1 MKSYSNYDLYR
12 HNTMHLH
19 CIAKNVFEPECEKE
33 LVELIAEFYQ
43 QKRNYHLL
51 GAGSNIILP
60 PKTDVPII
68 MLTSFNKN
76 ITINDGIME
85 VGASVRVQHLIREAQ
100 KHSLGGIEYLF
111 SVPCTV
117 GGATVMNAGRG
128 NGRQSIG
135 NYVEKVRCFN
145 TNNNQIETL
154 NKEECD
160 YSHRHSVFLKGGRI
174 VLSSF
179 FKLEEKSPEAI
190 EAGINERKKYALEN
204 LDDRR
209 PSSGSIFSKSYNP
222 IMKRLMGV
230 RIGQAEW
237 SPKKNNWISNRGS
250 AKNWQVRWLIGIAC
264 IIHRILFKPF
274 HLEVEIWN
282 K

>member
-1 MKSYSNYDLYR
+1 
-12 HNTMHLH
+12 MHLH
-19 CIAKNVFEPECEKE
+19 CIAKDVFEPENEKE
-33 LVELIAEFYQ
+33 LVELITQFYQ
-43 QKRNYHLL
+43 QKKDYHLL

-60 PKTDVPII
+60 SKTDVPII
-68 MLTSFNKN
+68 MLTSVNKN
-76 ITINDGIME
+76 ITISNGIME

-100 KHSLGGIEYLF
+100 KHGLGGIEYLF

-179 FKLEEKSPEAI
+179 LKLEEKSPVAI

-204 LDDRR
+204 FDDRR
-209 PSSGSIFSKSYNP
+209 PSSGSIFNQFYSP
-222 IMKRLMGV
+222 IMKRLMGLK
-230 RIGQAEW
+230 IGQAEW
-237 SPKKNNWISNRGS
+237 SPKKNNWISNRGQ
-250 AKNWQVRWLIGIAC
+250 AQNWQVRCLIGIAC
-264 IIHRILFKPF
+264 LLHIITFKPY
-274 HLEVEIWN
+274 HLEIEIWN

>member
-1 MKSYSNYDLYR
+1 MKYYNNYDLYR

-19 CIAKNVFEPECEKE
+19 CIAKDVFEPENEKE

-43 QKRNYHLL
+43 QKKDYHLL
-51 GAGSNIILP
+51 GAGSNVILP
-60 PKTDVPII
+60 SKTDVPII

-76 ITINDGIME
+76 IAISDGIIE
-85 VGASVRVQHLIREAQ
+85 VGASVRVQYLIREAQ
-100 KHSLGGIEYLF
+100 KHGLGGIEYLF

-135 NYVEKVRCFN
+135 NYVKKVRCLN
-145 TNNNQIETL
+145 TNNSKIETL
-154 NKEECD
+154 SNEECD
-160 YSHRHSVFLKGGRI
+160 FTHRHSVFLEGGRI
-174 VLSSF
+174 VLTTF
-179 FKLEEKSPEAI
+179 LKLEEKLPEAI
-190 EAGINERKKYALEN
+190 EEGINERKKYALEN

-209 PSSGSIFSKSYNP
+209 PSSGSIFHKSYGP

-237 SPKKNNWISNRGS
+237 SPKKSNWISNRGS

-264 IIHRILFKPF
+264 IIHRIVFKPF
-274 HLEVEIWN
+274 QLEVKIWQ
-282 K
+282 